1 MDYKI
6 DREYK
11 ENCRYE
17 IINGKLIIQN
27 RLPSRNHG
35 IISEN
40 LHRMFSNYFKGQ
52 KCKSYRDDTHLRFDL
67 IKKIKNI
74 KVPDINK
81 KDRYR
86 PDIMVVC
93 DRTIDTID
101 GIVGAPNLIVEVLSL
116 SSMMYD
122 KETKKNLYAL
132 IGVEEY
138 WIINPFDKS
147 IEIYLLTDG
156 KYVLSAIY
164 GKHLKEEPDE
174 GLGEKPEDFKFN
186 DEFSPFAFPDLKIK
200 LDDVFDDMFE

>member
-11 ENCRYE
+11 ENCKYE

-35 IISEN
+35 IIASN
-40 LHRMFSNYFKGQ
+40 IYFMFANYLKGK
-52 KCKSYRDDTHLRFDL
+52 KCKAYKDDTHIRFDL
-67 IKKIKNI
+67 IKKIKKI
-74 KVPDINK
+74 KLPDMNQ

-86 PDIMVVC
+86 PDIMVIC
-93 DRTIDTID
+93 DRSMDTVD
-101 GIVGAPNLIVEVLSL
+101 GIVGAPALIAEVLSL
-116 SSMMYD
+116 STMMYD
-122 KETKKNLYAL
+122 KETKKNLYEL

-147 IEIYLLTDG
+147 IEIYLLKDG

-164 GKHLKEEPDE
+164 GEHLREEPDE
-174 GLGEKPEDFKFN
+174 GLGEKPEDFEYN
-186 DEFSPFAFPDLKIK
+186 DEFSPFAFPELKIK
-200 LDDVFDDMFE
+200 INDVFDDMFE